1 MQQLTQLTHTFKIIA
16 NNLPLI
22 LTWCSATCSSI
33 RRRRLGHQLTM
44 LLRFAELRALRC
56 WDAGAAAAAPHSAP
70 PVGDERHH
78 LAAHRTQLH
87 PPDDTRPQ
95 AHKRLLL
102 LAPHA
107 RGAQTPL
114 LRRHTPVG
122 AQTPLLHDPGDTR
135 PAAHKRLRRHTP
147 FFSNPGDT
155 RRLLLLRRH
164 TPLHPGH
171 DAPPHQD
178 KTDTRSTIWPQHLAS
193 PRAPSRGPTHGPA
206 IFSTTVSTPGLASPP
221 SARSLPLPRATAA
234 TPAPSVRHAAA
245 LSEATSR
252 RRSCCAPH

>member
-1 MQQLTQLTHTFKIIA
+1 MVFRYLQLDPSSTPRPPADHA
-16 NNLPLI
+16 SPLCRAARAPM
-22 LTWCSATCSSI
+22 LG
-33 RRRRLGHQLTM
+33 RRRCCR
-44 LLRFAELRALRC
+44 RAAQR
-56 WDAGAAAAAPHSAP
+56 S

-102 LAPHA
+102 LATHALGAHTPLLWAPHA

-147 FFSNPGDT
+147 FISNPDDT

-164 TPLHPGH
+164 TPLHPGY

-178 KTDTRSTIWPQHLAS
+178 KTDTRSTVWPQHLAS

-221 SARSLPLPRATAA
+221 SPRSLPLRRATAA

-245 LSEATSR
+245 LSAATSR
-252 RRSCCAPH
+252 RRSRRAPH